1 MTSSFAQMFNSK
13 HHCLFNRGFG
23 AKLGGVTNHC
33 FQCGS
38 KEEVDGVDGI
48 LQAYRDTFRSGL
60 VMSGPTDISEII
72 LKAGDRANSRQVNT
86 ASAYIRLLNRSYN
99 YNALDLICRKPLVN
113 RETRHIVF
121 F

>member
-1 MTSSFAQMFNSK
+1 MTSSFSQLFNSK
-13 HHCLFNRGFG
+13 YNCLLNRGFG
-23 AKLGGVTNHC
+23 AKFGGVISHC

-48 LQAYRDTFRSGL
+48 IQAYRDTFRSGL

-72 LKAGDRANSRQVNT
+72 LKAGDRANSRQVNA
-86 ASAYIRLLNRSYN
+86 ASACIRLFNGSCN
-99 YNALDLICRKPLVN
+99 NNALDFICRKMLVN
-113 RETRHIVF
+113 RGTRHIVF